1 MFQSKQND
9 FQSKQGNFQ
18 TKFSN
23 PKPKPKPFN
32 LNFFLKQI
40 TSIQNP
46 YIKSLVLLQ
55 EKAKARKQTGTFL
68 IEGKREIE
76 LALKGNYEIETIL
89 FLSDLIS
96 ENQIAQL
103 TKSSNLSFRAHSE
116 EFEVIEISKEIYQ
129 KLAYRDTTEGILAIA
144 KSKSLALLDLK
155 LSDNPLILVA
165 ESPEKPGNI
174 GALLRTADA
183 ANLDA
188 VIIANPKSDLY
199 NPNVVRSSVG
209 CLFTRQ
215 IATGTTSEIIAFLK
229 SKKINFYCATLQ
241 NSTTYH
247 TQDYTQPTALVV
259 GTEATG
265 LTEEWRTNCTQN
277 IIIPMQG
284 EIDSMNVSVAAA
296 ILIFEAKRQRG
307 F

>member
-1 MFQSKQND
+1 
-9 FQSKQGNFQ
+9 
-18 TKFSN
+18 
-23 PKPKPKPFN
+23 
-32 LNFFLKQI
+32 LKQI

-46 YIKSLVLLQ
+46 FIKSLVLLQ
-55 EKAKARKQTGTFL
+55 EKAKNRKQSGTFL
-68 IEGKREIE
+68 MEGKREIS
-76 LALKGNYEIETIL
+76 LALKGGYEIETVL
-89 FLSDLIS
+89 FYPEICS
-96 ENQIAQL
+96 EIQAKKLAPNTEL
-103 TKSSNLSFRAHSE
+103 
-116 EFEVIEISKEIYQ
+116 IEINKDVFQ
-129 KLAYRDTTEGILAIA
+129 KLAYRDTTEGILAVA
-144 KSKSLALLDLK
+144 KTKSMQLSDLK
-155 LSDNPLILVA
+155 LSNNPLILVA
-165 ESPEKPGNI
+165 EAPEKPGNI

-199 NPNVVRSSVG
+199 NPNIVRSSVG
-209 CLFTRQ
+209 CLFTNQ

-229 SKKINFYCATLQ
+229 ERKINFYCATLQ
-241 NSTTYH
+241 NSTSYH
-247 TQDYTQPTALVV
+247 TQDYTTPTALVV

-265 LTEEWRTNCTQN
+265 LTQEWRDAATQN